1 MKTTITTLA
10 ILISAGLSFGQEDD
24 SYQDYRSNS
33 QDIKTLFSK
42 GAKIRGYGA
51 LDVKYSE
58 VHKDN
63 SMLVGA
69 HGGIIVNQ
77 HFILG
82 LGAYG
87 LSSVNRFDGID
98 PNEELY
104 LYGGYGGLIIGY
116 TIAPKEVIHISFPI
130 LIAGGGFQVS
140 DKNYFNEIGQND
152 EIRLDHQIERSTALV
167 IEPGVEVEINITKF
181 CRLGLGGSYRMVNG
195 VSLAKNDITDSDLS
209 NWSTHASLKFGKF
222 W

>member
-1 MKTTITTLA
+1 MKTIITTLA
-10 ILISAGLSFGQEDD
+10 ILITIGLSIAQEND
-24 SYQDYRSNS
+24 SYENHRSGSN
-33 QDIKTLFSK
+33 DIKTLFSK

-58 VHKDN
+58 VYKDN

-104 LYGGYGGLIIGY
+104 LYGGYGGLMIGY
-116 TIAPKEVIHISFPI
+116 TIAPKEVIHISFPV

-140 DKNYFNEIGQND
+140 DRNYFNDIINND
-152 EIRLDHQIERSTALV
+152 EVRLDHEIERSTALV

-181 CRLGLGGSYRMVNG
+181 FRLGLGGSYRMVRG
-195 VSLAKNDITDSDLS
+195 VSLARNEITDSDLS

>member
-1 MKTTITTLA
+1 MKIIITTLA
-10 ILISAGLSFGQEDD
+10 IILTTGLSFGQDNVSYEDH
-24 SYQDYRSNS
+24 RSGSN
-33 QDIKTLFSK
+33 DIKTLFSR

-58 VHKDN
+58 VYKDN

-104 LYGGYGGLIIGY
+104 LYGGYGGLMIGY
-116 TIAPKEVIHISFPI
+116 TIAPKEVIHISFPV

-140 DKNYFNEIGQND
+140 DRNYFNEYAND
-152 EIRLDHQIERSTALV
+152 EIRLDHEIERSTALV
-167 IEPGVEVEINITKF
+167 IEPGVEIEINITKF
-181 CRLGLGGSYRMVNG
+181 FRLGIGGSYRMVKG
-195 VSLAKNDITDSDLS
+195 VSLERNNITNNDLS